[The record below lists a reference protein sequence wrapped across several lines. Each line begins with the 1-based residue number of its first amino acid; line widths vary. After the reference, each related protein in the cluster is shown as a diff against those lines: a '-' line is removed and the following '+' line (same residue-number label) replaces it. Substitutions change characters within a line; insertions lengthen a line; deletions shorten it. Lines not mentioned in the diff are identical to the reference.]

1 MKDLDKQQHASPA
14 VTKRPHLL
22 KRKRVIFAVI
32 VVALALGILVYMGM
46 SQFTT
51 YYLTVSEFLG
61 KGDSLNGKQVR
72 VTGQV
77 VPESV
82 NWDTGNVTLNF
93 TISDGN
99 SSLPIV
105 YRGVV
110 PDTFKAGKDVVVE
123 GKYDLQ
129 GMFLAS
135 KLITKCPSKYEPSQ

>member
-14 VTKRPHLL
+14 DPRRPHLL

-51 YYLTVSEFLG
+51 YYLTVSEFQG
-61 KGDSLNGKQVR
+61 KIDSFNGKQVR

-82 NWDTGNVTLNF
+82 KWDTGNVTLNF

-99 SSLPIV
+99 ASLPVV
-105 YRGVV
+105 YKGVV
-110 PDTFKAGKDVVVE
+110 PDTFNTGNDVVVE
-123 GKYDLQ
+123 GKYDPQ
-129 GMFLAS
+129 GMLLAS

>member
-14 VTKRPHLL
+14 DPRRPHLL

-32 VVALALGILVYMGM
+32 VVALALGILVYIGM

-51 YYLTVSEFLG
+51 YYLTVSEFQG
-61 KGDSLNGKQVR
+61 KVDSLNGKQVR

-77 VPESV
+77 VPESLK
-82 NWDTGNVTLNF
+82 WDTGNVTLNF

-99 SSLPIV
+99 ASLPVV
-105 YRGVV
+105 YKGVV
-110 PDTFKAGKDVVVE
+110 PDTFNAGKDVVVE
-123 GKYDLQ
+123 GKYDPQ
-129 GMFLAS
+129 GMLLAS

>member
-1 MKDLDKQQHASPA
+1 MSDLDKQQHASPA
-14 VTKRPHLL
+14 DPKRPHLL

-32 VVALALGILVYMGM
+32 VVTLALGILVYMGM

-61 KGDSLNGKQVR
+61 DGASLNGKQVR

-82 NWDTGNVTLNF
+82 KWDTGNVTLNF
-93 TISDGN
+93 TIADGN
-99 SSLPIV
+99 ASLPVV
-105 YRGVV
+105 YKGVV
-110 PDTFKAGKDVVVE
+110 PDAFKAGQDVVVE
-123 GKYDLQ
+123 GKYDPQ